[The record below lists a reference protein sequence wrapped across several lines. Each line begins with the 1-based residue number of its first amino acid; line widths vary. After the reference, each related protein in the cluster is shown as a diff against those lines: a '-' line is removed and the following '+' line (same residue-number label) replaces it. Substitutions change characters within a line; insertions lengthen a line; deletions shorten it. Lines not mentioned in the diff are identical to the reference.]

1 MTSRVGDDLHRATF
15 DVEGPAQKLEHENIL
30 VQEVA
35 RVPVLARH
43 HHKDVEHLAQRGVL
57 GCRHSVVSDVC
68 TGILLPR
75 DIWKH
80 LGRGQSRS
88 ITAISESVSI
98 LVALASQCQVLFEAA
113 STVGQPSVHRRCL
126 PGMGC
131 VTTLT
136 CVCRRHCWQGL

>member
-1 MTSRVGDDLHRATF
+1 MNSRVRDDLHRAAF
-15 DVEGPAQKLEHENIL
+15 DGRGPAQKLEHEVIL

-43 HHKDVEHLAQRGVL
+43 HLAQRGEL
-57 GCRHSVVSDVC
+57 DCRQGVVSDVC
-68 TGILLPR
+68 TGILLHR

-88 ITAISESVSI
+88 ITAMSESMSTLI
-98 LVALASQCQVLFEAA
+98 LVALVPQSQVLFEAA
-113 STVGQPSVHRRCL
+113 STVRQPSVHRRCL

-131 VTTLT
+131 VSTLT
-136 CVCRRHCWQGL
+136 CV